1 MLELKSFLSA
11 KIFTSL
17 QAVIDF
23 IYREKEKNL
32 KCSITKAYANF
43 RCFAKF
49 SLKGKLLCGTLS
61 MIKGLKITVGNFGT
75 TFVRVLKVFVLKRA
89 VM

>member
-23 IYREKEKNL
+23 IYQEKEKNL
-32 KCSITKAYANF
+32 KCSIQ
-43 RCFAKF
+43 
-49 SLKGKLLCGTLS
+49 KLMQT
-61 MIKGLKITVGNFGT
+61 FG
-75 TFVRVLKVFVLKRA
+75 VLQSFL
-89 VM
+89 